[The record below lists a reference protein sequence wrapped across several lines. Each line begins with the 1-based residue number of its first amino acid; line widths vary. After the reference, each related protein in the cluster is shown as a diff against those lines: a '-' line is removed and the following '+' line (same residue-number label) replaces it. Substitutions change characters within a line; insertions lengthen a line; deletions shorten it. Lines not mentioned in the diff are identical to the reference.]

1 MLKEAVKLVNILIV
15 NGSPRKNG
23 NSFHMSEYVKKGASS
38 VHEVNIHVYEF
49 AGKNFSGCSGTCS
62 AYCSRNGKCV
72 IKDDLA
78 SFWEEYV
85 WADGIVWVVPVYHA
99 GPPGQVKCAMDRLC
113 NMQWG
118 YFNGRYPRWNKVIGA
133 CVQGA
138 TRWGGQEL
146 AIQWLAESALLMK
159 CIPIAADPPKSYF
172 GVAGDAGS
180 WDKKGILE
188 DCQSLELAENLGRR
202 VAETAK
208 IIQRGIQA
216 SPELEITYRP
226 RAYMENYNK
235 E

>member
-1 MLKEAVKLVNILIV
+1 MCA
-15 NGSPRKNG
+15 
-23 NSFHMSEYVKKGASS
+23 
-38 VHEVNIHVYEF
+38 
-49 AGKNFSGCSGTCS
+49 
-62 AYCSRNGKCV
+62 

-85 WADGIVWVVPVYHA
+85 WADGIVWAVPVYHV

-118 YFNGRYPRWNKVIGA
+118 YFKGKYPRWNKAVGA

-138 TRWGGQEL
+138 TKWGGQEL
-146 AIQWLAESALLMK
+146 VIQWLAESALLMK
-159 CIPIAADPPKSYF
+159 CIPVAADPPKSYF

-180 WDKKGILE
+180 WDKDGILE
-188 DCQSLELAENLGRR
+188 DSQALELAENLGRR

-216 SPELEITYRP
+216 SPELEMMYRP
-226 RAYMENYNK
+226 REYVQNYKK